1 MSNKKKTDNKQNI
14 KKNTKLSNKQKK
26 NFEIIGFICS
36 ILLLVFLLL
45 IIFFNTKVKS
55 SDKSIMKQF
64 NEAYKSTDNKV
75 IFYHNSDE
83 EDSNYTLNY
92 LEQVYMNDFKK
103 EFNIDY
109 VDIDISK
116 LSEKNN
122 KSIVSKLGIS
132 GITPSVIIVNNRR
145 VIGVSDGYIESHNLL
160 KLFKDIKLVDNDVKY
175 SKISNLKYIDYDD
188 YKKIIKEKDINVIIV
203 GKAGC
208 KYCMSVKPKLNN
220 ISKAY
225 KKKFNYLDLSDLESE
240 DVKKF
245 FEDIQKKGYDDEQ
258 LKEEQ
263 VFSTPT
269 VLVTK
274 DNKIKAYVSGS
285 RELEEYIEFLKKN
298 KAIE

>member
-1 MSNKKKTDNKQNI
+1 MSNKKKTNNKQNI
-14 KKNTKLSNKQKK
+14 KKDTKLSNKQKK

-55 SDKSIMKQF
+55 SDKSIIKQF
-64 NEAYKSTDNKV
+64 NDAYKSKETKV
-75 IFYHNSDE
+75 IFYHNTDE

-103 EFNIDY
+103 EFKIEY
-109 VDIDISK
+109 IDIDVSK
-116 LSEKNN
+116 LSEKNKN
-122 KSIVSKLGIS
+122 DIDNKLGIS
-132 GITPSVIIVNNRR
+132 GTTPSIIVVNDRK

-160 KLFKDIKLVDNDVKY
+160 KLFKDIKLVDKDAKY
-175 SKISNLKYIDYDD
+175 SKINNLNYINYDD
-188 YKKIIKEKDINVIIV
+188 YKKIIKEKDVNVIIV

-208 KYCMSVKPKLNN
+208 QYCMAVKPKLNN

-225 KKKFNYLDLSDLESE
+225 KKEFNYLDLSDLESE
-240 DVKKF
+240 EVKKF
-245 FEDIQKKGYDDEQ
+245 FDDIQKKGFEDEQ

-269 VLVTK
+269 VLITK

-285 RELEEYIEFLKKN
+285 RELEEYIEFLKDN
-298 KAIE
+298 KAIK